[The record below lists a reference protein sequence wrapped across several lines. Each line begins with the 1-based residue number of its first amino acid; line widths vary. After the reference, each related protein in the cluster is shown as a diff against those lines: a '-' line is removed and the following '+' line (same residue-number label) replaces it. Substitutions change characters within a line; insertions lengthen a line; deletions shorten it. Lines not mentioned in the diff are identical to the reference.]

1 MKNKLLL
8 FLTVAFI
15 LATFIYIG
23 IQHRKI
29 NRLSDSNQLQAV
41 QLSALNDSVSVYKN
55 YAGELTYKLSTVEI
69 NNRNLKESL
78 ETAGFDIRKFKERD
92 ISWRKVNSALRL
104 QLAAAGS
111 GETTITDTFRIE
123 PTRLNASVGKT
134 DTLYFSKVQDW
145 SNNHLTLFNSKIEN
159 SRLFFDYSYKTG
171 ISIIQEKKRKETI
184 VSVMLTDPNAI
195 VTTGNSI
202 TIKEERKWW
211 QKPWIWC
218 LAGFGAG
225 ILAIN

>member
-1 MKNKLLL
+1 MKNKFL
-8 FLTVAFI
+8 FILTITFI

-41 QLSALNDSVSVYKN
+41 RLSALNDSVSVYKN
-55 YAGELTYKLSTVEI
+55 YAGELTYKLGTVEI

-78 ETAGFDIRKFKERD
+78 ETAGFDIKKFKERD
-92 ISWRKVNSALRL
+92 IAWRKISSALRL
-104 QLAAAGS
+104 QLAANRS
-111 GETTITDTFRIE
+111 GVTTVTDTFRIE
-123 PTRLNASVGKT
+123 PARLNASGGNS

-145 SNNHLTLFNSKIEN
+145 SNNHLTLFNSKIEK

-171 ISIIQEKKRKETI
+171 ISIIQEKKRKQTLI
-184 VSVMLTDPNAI
+184 SVILTDPNASI
-195 VTTGNSI
+195 TTGNSI

-225 ILAIN
+225 IAAFN

>member
-8 FLTVAFI
+8 FLTIAFI

-55 YAGELTYKLSTVEI
+55 YTGELTYKLSTVEI
-69 NNRNLKESL
+69 NDRNLKESL
-78 ETAGFDIRKFKERD
+78 ETAGFDLKKFKERD
-92 ISWRKVNSALRL
+92 IFWRKINSALRL
-104 QLAAAGS
+104 QLAATGS
-111 GETTITDTFRIE
+111 GVTIITDTFRIE
-123 PTRLNASVGKT
+123 PARLDASVGKT
-134 DTLYFSKVQDW
+134 DTLYFSKVHDW
-145 SNNHLTLFNSKIEN
+145 SNNYLTLFNSKIEN
-159 SRLFFDYSYKTG
+159 SKLFFDYSYKTG
-171 ISIIQEKKRKETI
+171 ISIIQEKKRKETL
-184 VSVMLTDPNAI
+184 VSVMLTDPNASI
-195 VTTGNSI
+195 TTGNSI

-211 QKPWIWC
+211 QKPWIWF

-225 ILAIN
+225 ILALN

>member
-23 IQHRKI
+23 IQHRRI

-41 QLSALNDSVSVYKN
+41 QLSALNDSVSVFANKN
-55 YAGELTYKLSTVEI
+55 GELTYKLISAEVH
-69 NNRNLKESL
+69 NRNLKESL
-78 ETAGFDIRKFKERD
+78 ETADFDIKKFKERD
-92 ISWRKVNSALRL
+92 ISWRKINSALRL
-104 QLAAAGS
+104 QLAATGS
-111 GETTITDTFRIE
+111 GVTTITDTFRIE
-123 PTRLNASVGKT
+123 PARINASGGNS
-134 DTLYFSKVQDW
+134 DTLYFLKVQDW
-145 SNNHLTLFNSKIEN
+145 SNNHLTLFNSKIEKN
-159 SRLFFDYSYKTG
+159 KLFFDYNYKIG
-171 ISIIQEKKRKETI
+171 ISIIQEKKQKQTL

-195 VTTGNSI
+195 ITTGNSI

-218 LAGFGAG
+218 LAGFGVG